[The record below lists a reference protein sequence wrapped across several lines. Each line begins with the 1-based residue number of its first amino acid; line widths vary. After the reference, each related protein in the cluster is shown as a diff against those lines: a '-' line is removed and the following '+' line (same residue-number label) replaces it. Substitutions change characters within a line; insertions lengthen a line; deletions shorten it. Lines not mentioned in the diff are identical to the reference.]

1 MNLQEINS
9 IISKINNKV
18 YSPVYFLMGEETY
31 YIDLISDLLEN
42 KVLSQEEKSFNQ
54 TILYGKDTTA
64 EEIISV
70 CKRFPMMSKFQ
81 LVIIKEAQDLSS
93 KIDGLINYLLN
104 PMHSTV
110 LVINYKYKTLD
121 KRKKIYKA
129 IQKFGLILNS
139 KKPYENQVSTW
150 ILNKLKEDNYTI
162 DLKANQMLVE
172 FLGGDLKMINNQL
185 NKLKL
190 LKPENNY
197 IDPKLIEKNIGISK
211 DFNIFELRNAIG
223 SGNLSKALVIGNYFS
238 SNIKAYPTQLVLSS
252 LFNYFIQIFQFH
264 SLNNKSD
271 INVASTLGIN
281 KFFAKD
287 YHKAA
292 KIYPMKKISSIITL
306 IKNIDLKSKGYGVS
320 NNSQQNILNQLIIQ
334 IMS

>member
-18 YSPVYFLMGEETY
+18 YNPVYFLMGEETY

-42 KVLSQEEKSFNQ
+42 KVLSEEEKSFNQ

>member
-42 KVLSQEEKSFNQ
+42 KVLSEEEKSFNQ

-81 LVIIKEAQDLSS
+81 LVIIKEAQDLLS

-150 ILNKLKEDNYTI
+150 ILNKLNEDNYTI

>member
-54 TILYGKDTTA
+54 TILYGIDTTA

-70 CKRFPMMSKFQ
+70 CKRFPLMSKFQ

>member
-18 YSPVYFLMGEETY
+18 YCPVYFLMGEETY

-42 KVLSQEEKSFNQ
+42 KVLSEEEKSFNQ

>member
-42 KVLSQEEKSFNQ
+42 KVLSEEEKSFNQ

-281 KFFAKD
+281 KFSAKD
-287 YHKAA
+287 FNKAA

>member
-42 KVLSQEEKSFNQ
+42 KVLSEEEKSFNQ

-139 KKPYENQVSTW
+139 KKPYENQLSSW

-287 YHKAA
+287 FHKAA

>member
-42 KVLSQEEKSFNQ
+42 KVLSEEEKSFNQ

-150 ILNKLKEDNYTI
+150 IFNKLKEDNYTI

>member
-42 KVLSQEEKSFNQ
+42 KVLSEEEKSFNQ

-238 SNIKAYPTQLVLSS
+238 SNIKAYPIQLVLSS

-306 IKNIDLKSKGYGVS
+306 IKNIDLKSKGYGAS

>member
-31 YIDLISDLLEN
+31 YIDLISDLLES
-42 KVLSQEEKSFNQ
+42 KVLSEEEKSFNQ

-281 KFFAKD
+281 KFFVKD

-306 IKNIDLKSKGYGVS
+306 IKNIDLKSKGYGAS

>member
-42 KVLSQEEKSFNQ
+42 KVLSEEEKSFNQ

-150 ILNKLKEDNYTI
+150 ILNKLNEDNYTI

-238 SNIKAYPTQLVLSS
+238 SNIKAYPIQLVLSS

>member
-42 KVLSQEEKSFNQ
+42 KVLSEEEKSFNQ

-81 LVIIKEAQDLSS
+81 LAIIKEAQDLSS

>member
-42 KVLSQEEKSFNQ
+42 KVLSEEEKSFNQ

-150 ILNKLKEDNYTI
+150 IFNKLKEDNYTI

-238 SNIKAYPTQLVLSS
+238 SNIKAYPTQLVLGS

-306 IKNIDLKSKGYGVS
+306 IKNIDLKSKGYGAS